1 MTDPA
6 TQDRLVPGPEV
17 SINDN
22 LPTSRMTPF
31 NYGIVAEL
39 FPTRNDVER
48 FPVKSRRAR
57 RPPLGYGRFVCAAY
71 AIRFAIEELPADRL
85 TATCLEVDEQIF
97 DCDGIRRLYDSKDYP
112 LVRRVS
118 PLRTANFKHHFQ
130 SIGGRQPPL
139 GTRNEGKSKCLPRK

>member
-1 MTDPA
+1 
-6 TQDRLVPGPEV
+6 
-17 SINDN
+17 
-22 LPTSRMTPF
+22 MTPF